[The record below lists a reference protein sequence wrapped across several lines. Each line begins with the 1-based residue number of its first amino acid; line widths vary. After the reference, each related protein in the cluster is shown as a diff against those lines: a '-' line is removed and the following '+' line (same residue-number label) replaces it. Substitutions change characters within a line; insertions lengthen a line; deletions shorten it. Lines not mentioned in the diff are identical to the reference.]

1 MVISHFRR
9 VTASFKMH
17 QFRKRLPDA
26 AAELNGLLSDEVLRE
41 VPVLLLANKIDLPD
55 ALGEFELVQQL
66 GVYDR

>member
-1 MVISHFRR
+1 
-9 VTASFKMH
+9 MH